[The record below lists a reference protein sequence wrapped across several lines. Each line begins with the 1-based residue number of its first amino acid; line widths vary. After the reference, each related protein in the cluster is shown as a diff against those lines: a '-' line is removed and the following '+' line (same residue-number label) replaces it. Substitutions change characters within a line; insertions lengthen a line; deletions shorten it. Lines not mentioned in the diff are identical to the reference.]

1 LPVSV
6 PKTSKE
12 GLSGVL
18 GMPKDEIIGDNGSP
32 PDLEVHPDFVDVA
45 IKEEQVE

>member
-1 LPVSV
+1 
-6 PKTSKE
+6 
-12 GLSGVL
+12 
-18 GMPKDEIIGDNGSP
+18 MPKDEIIGDNGSP